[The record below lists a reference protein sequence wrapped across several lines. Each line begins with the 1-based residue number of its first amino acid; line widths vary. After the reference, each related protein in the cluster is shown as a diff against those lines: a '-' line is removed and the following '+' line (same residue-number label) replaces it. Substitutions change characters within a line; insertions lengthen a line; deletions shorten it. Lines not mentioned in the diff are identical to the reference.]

1 MQPTNNEDK
10 RLKKTYE
17 EIGPYLGLGTQL
29 AATIIL
35 MFFLGR
41 WLDEKFQIE
50 PILTIVFSFLGGSA
64 GIYNVIKSTI
74 NLNKK
79 KKWIFFLRE

>member
-1 MQPTNNEDK
+1 MNQN
-10 RLKKTYE
+10 KKESNLAETYK

-29 AATIIL
+29 AATIVL

-41 WLDEKFQIE
+41 WVDEKLSLE
-50 PILTIVFSFLGGSA
+50 PIFTIVFSFLGGFA
-64 GIYNVIKSTI
+64 GIYHVIKSTI

-79 KKWIFFLRE
+79 KKVE

>member
-1 MQPTNNEDK
+1 MNQSKKDNS
-10 RLKKTYE
+10 LAKTYK

-35 MFFLGR
+35 MFFLGK
-41 WLDEKFQIE
+41 WLDEKFDFY
-50 PILTIVFSFLGGSA
+50 PILTICFSFLGGSA
-64 GIYNVIKSTI
+64 GIYNVIKATI

-79 KKWIFFLRE
+79 KNS